1 MSELSGLVR
10 RSVLIAALGLLSF
23 SSAQTAA
30 AGQDAE
36 AFTQNL
42 INQGV
47 AILRDTAD
55 PARRA
60 KFREFI
66 TQYADVQKTAI
77 FTLGNYKRS
86 ASEAE
91 IAEFVTAFRE
101 FATATYESR
110 LAQYKDQSLKVTGS
124 VDNRPGDVTVNTVV
138 VDRSAREPLRI
149 AFRLLGG
156 NSAYKFVDV
165 QVEGIWLSIEQ
176 KEQFGSF
183 LGQHNGKLP
192 RLTADLNARTQRIL
206 NGMPR

>member
-1 MSELSGLVR
+1 MSGLSGLVR
-10 RSVLIAALGLLSF
+10 RSVLVAGLGILSF
-23 SSAQTAA
+23 TSAQPAA
-30 AGQDAE
+30 SGPDAE

-47 AILRDTAD
+47 AILRETGD
-55 PARRA
+55 PARRT
-60 KFREFI
+60 KFRAFI
-66 TQYADVQKTAI
+66 FQYADVERTAI

-91 IAEFVTAFRE
+91 IADFVTAFRE

-110 LAQYKDQSLKVTGS
+110 LAQYKNQSLKVTGS

-156 NSAYKFVDV
+156 SSAYKFVDV

-183 LGQHNGKLP
+183 LGQNNGRLP
-192 RLTADLNARTQRIL
+192 RLTTDLNARTQRIL
-206 NGMPR
+206 NGMR

>member
-1 MSELSGLVR
+1 MSGLSGLVR
-10 RSVLIAALGLLSF
+10 RSVLVAGLGILSF
-23 SSAQTAA
+23 TSAQPAA
-30 AGQDAE
+30 SGPDAE

-47 AILRDTAD
+47 AILRETGD
-55 PARRA
+55 PARRT
-60 KFREFI
+60 KFRAFI
-66 TQYADVQKTAI
+66 LQYADVERTAI

-91 IAEFVTAFRE
+91 IADFVTAFRE

-110 LAQYKDQSLKVTGS
+110 LAQYKNQSLKVTGS

-156 NSAYKFVDV
+156 SSAYKFVDV

-183 LGQHNGKLP
+183 LGQNNGRLP

-206 NGMPR
+206 NGMR

>member
-1 MSELSGLVR
+1 MTGLSGLVR
-10 RSVLIAALGLLSF
+10 RSVLIAGLGIFSF
-23 SSAQTAA
+23 TSAQPAA
-30 AGQDAE
+30 SGPDAE

-42 INQGV
+42 INQGI

-55 PARRA
+55 PARRT
-60 KFREFI
+60 KFRAFI
-66 TQYADVQKTAI
+66 LQYADAERTAI

-91 IAEFVTAFRE
+91 IADFVTAFRE

-124 VDNRPGDVTVNTVV
+124 VDNRPGDITVNTVV
-138 VDRSAREPLRI
+138 VDRAAREPLRI

-183 LGQHNGKLP
+183 LGQNNGKLP

-206 NGMPR
+206 NGMR

>member
-1 MSELSGLVR
+1 MSGLSGLVR
-10 RSVLIAALGLLSF
+10 RSVLVAGLGILSF
-23 SSAQTAA
+23 TSAQPAA
-30 AGQDAE
+30 SGPDAE

-42 INQGV
+42 IDQGV
-47 AILRDTAD
+47 AILRETGD
-55 PARRA
+55 PARRT
-60 KFREFI
+60 KFRAFI
-66 TQYADVQKTAI
+66 LQYADVERTAI

-91 IAEFVTAFRE
+91 IADFVTAFRE

-110 LAQYKDQSLKVTGS
+110 LAQYKNQSLKVTGS

-156 NSAYKFVDV
+156 SSAYKFVDV

-183 LGQHNGKLP
+183 LGQNNGRLP

-206 NGMPR
+206 NGMR

>member
-1 MSELSGLVR
+1 MTGLSGLVR
-10 RSVLIAALGLLSF
+10 RSVLIAGLGIFSF
-23 SSAQTAA
+23 TSAQPAA
-30 AGQDAE
+30 SSPDAE

-42 INQGV
+42 IDQGI

-55 PARRA
+55 PARRT
-60 KFREFI
+60 KFRTFI
-66 TQYADVQKTAI
+66 LQYADAERTAI

-91 IAEFVTAFRE
+91 IADFVMAFRE

-138 VDRSAREPLRI
+138 VDRTAREPLRI
-149 AFRLLGG
+149 AFRLLGE

-183 LGQHNGKLP
+183 LGQNNGKLP

-206 NGMPR
+206 NGMR